1 MVSKITVY
9 LDTKRSRNNNTVMK
23 KELKLRRKVSA
34 IVAVALAMVV
44 TFFAGLD
51 SYGDASTD
59 PIERDDIGLA
69 IAEAYDEIVEEAFV
83 PSISVESA
91 EVIKIYNRDNELI
104 KEIQVGEDEI
114 IQDEN
119 VQMLLNRAEY
129 MSSFHNTSVYR
140 VFN

>member
-1 MVSKITVY
+1 
-9 LDTKRSRNNNTVMK
+9 MK

-69 IAEAYDEIVEEAFV
+69 IAEAYDEILEEAFV

-104 KEIQVGEDEI
+104 KEIQVGEDKI